1 MNTDR
6 LTEMLDAFAGPE
18 RPMPRPRRRRHA
30 TRRTFVLVAAAV
42 AALGLAVP
50 GSLALLGGHSETPR
64 QFFHDST
71 QPANAKRIIREM
83 FERRGF
89 TRARLLAITNVITA
103 RTPDG
108 ELRVYALRLAHS
120 SIGTAVI
127 SSKRLGSGF
136 VGISSRAYS
145 AERVCPS
152 GWALRANGG
161 GSARPGRT
169 YSYVIG
175 DVSPKVASVHVLY
188 RNGTTTP
195 SAVGGGYFLAWVAP
209 RAAFSNVTLVAENAQ
224 GREVGRLEVGGMGG
238 IASRPGVPRLQE
250 GCG

>member
-1 MNTDR
+1 MNQDR
-6 LTEMLDAFAGPE
+6 LSEMLDAFAGPE
-18 RPMPRPRRRRHA
+18 SPASQPRRGRHA
-30 TRRTFVLVAAAV
+30 TRRTFVLLAAGV

-50 GSLALLGGHSETPR
+50 GSLALLGGPETPK
-64 QFFHDST
+64 QFFSDAK

-89 TRARLLAITNVITA
+89 SRARLLSIANVITA

-108 ELRVYALRLAHS
+108 ELRVYALRLPHG

-145 AERVCPS
+145 AERLCPS
-152 GWALRANGG
+152 GWAMRANGG

-175 DVSPKVASVHVLY
+175 NVSRKVASVHVLY
-188 RNGTTTP
+188 RDGTTTP
-195 SAVGGGYFLAWVAP
+195 GAVGGGYFLAWVEP
-209 RAAFSNVTLVAENAQ
+209 RAAYSKVTLVAENPQ
-224 GREVGRLEVGGMGG
+224 GRVIAKLKVGGMGG
-238 IASRPGVPRLQE
+238 VVPRPGVPRLQE